1 MPISKPL
8 NQQTRLVKLA
18 VVITHP
24 IQHWVPVYVAL
35 AKQECIQLKVFFIA
49 ENGVKPYVD
58 KQFNQKV
65 TWDIPLLEGY
75 EYQFLEPGKIIQ
87 DFSFNEV
94 DSKHLGDELK
104 RFTPDVLW
112 LNGYSHKA
120 NWRALLSKPS
130 ATKVIYSSDSNLTD
144 PRSVWKKAIKHLVV
158 RYFLSKCA
166 AFLSVGPQ
174 NQRYL
179 EHYGVSSNKVH
190 QVPYPID
197 MQRILKAKQQLPM
210 NSRQQ
215 LRQNL
220 NIPESAT
227 ALLFLGK
234 LIAHKR
240 PQDIIEA
247 LSQLSDDNV
256 FVIYVGSGDML
267 EELQALSKQ
276 RQVQT
281 QVKFVGFVNQSM
293 IPAYTDASDVLVLP
307 SSKEPFGAVVSEV
320 LPFGLP
326 VIVSDAI
333 GAIGSSALP
342 NENAL
347 VYACGDA
354 QELAE
359 KIAFLKQNPQR
370 CAEMSQASRRQT
382 MLHDTQ
388 QYAKV
393 LLEACGIRA

>member
-1 MPISKPL
+1 MPTSKPL
-8 NQQTRLVKLA
+8 KQPTRLVKLA

-35 AKQECIQLKVFFIA
+35 AQQESIQLKVFFIA

-75 EYQFLEPGKIIQ
+75 DYQFLEPGKIIQ

-94 DSKHLGDELK
+94 DSKHLSAELK
-104 RFTPDVLW
+104 QFAPDVLW

-144 PRSVWKKAIKHLVV
+144 PRSVWKKIIKHLIV

-179 EHYGVSSNKVH
+179 EHYGVSSNQVH

-215 LRQNL
+215 LRQSL
-220 NIPESAT
+220 SIPESAT

-247 LSQLSDDNV
+247 LSQLPDDNV
-256 FVIYVGSGDML
+256 FIIYVGNGDML

-276 RQVQT
+276 RQVQA

-342 NENAL
+342 NKNAL
-347 VYACGDA
+347 VYACGDTK
-354 QELAE
+354 QLAK
-359 KIAFLKQNPQR
+359 KIDLLRKDSPR
-370 CAEMSQASRRQT
+370 YIEMSEMSFEQT
-382 MLHDTQ
+382 MLHDKQ
-388 QYAKV
+388 HYVRAV
-393 LLEACGIRA
+393 LQACDI